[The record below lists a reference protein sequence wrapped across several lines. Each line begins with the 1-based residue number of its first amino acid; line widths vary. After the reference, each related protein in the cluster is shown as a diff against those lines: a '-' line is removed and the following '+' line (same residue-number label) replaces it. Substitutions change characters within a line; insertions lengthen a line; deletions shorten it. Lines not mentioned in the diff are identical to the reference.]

1 MAWTAKPGPARRPHI
16 SRPRVPYLL
25 LRSRRSMAPGPRSAL
40 RSGPR
45 GCHGDGPLCGRG
57 GAGARGSCRPRPRQ
71 GRRRAGRTG
80 AGKREGRDEGVEGGK
95 EGRLASLAYPVF
107 PKHTALLGGSRPVA
121 IRAACRLQSCL
132 PSPPT
137 PRPAPPS
144 APSSVE
150 FAQAGHHPGSA
161 PGRTEWRTRPGTSG
175 WLRLGQTQASSV
187 LFEMGGAQGTAPLD
201 WQQADHALIPFPR
214 VRAAES

>member
-1 MAWTAKPGPARRPHI
+1 MVWTAKPGPARRPHS

-121 IRAACRLQSCL
+121 IRAPCLLQSCL
-132 PSPPT
+132 PFPQP
-137 PRPAPPS
+137 PAPHLPL
-144 APSSVE
+144 PRHQWSS
-150 FAQAGHHPGSA
+150 
-161 PGRTEWRTRPGTSG
+161 
-175 WLRLGQTQASSV
+175 LRLGTTPGVPQAELNGARGPAPVGGFGRARPRPQVSS
-187 LFEMGGAQGTAPLD
+187 LRWAGRREP
-201 WQQADHALIPFPR
+201 HH
-214 VRAAES
+214 